1 MTETQPQPRQRAT
14 KILQHSG
21 EERIEMRKPL
31 IEKLL
36 KGEMTQGEALKAFRL
51 NIIGLKQT
59 DYAKMVK
66 VSRKTIS
73 DLENDNGNYSLKTIN
88 QVFRPLG
95 LHVGLVPTSQSV
107 FSEFLKD

>member
-1 MTETQPQPRQRAT
+1 MSKQQPRQRAT

-21 EERIEMRKPL
+21 EERIAMRKLL
-31 IEKLL
+31 IQKLL

-59 DYAKMVK
+59 EYAEMVK

-95 LHVGLVPTSQSV
+95 LHLGLIPISNEV
-107 FSEFLKD
+107 FSEFLKE